1 MTNSPDTTALAS
13 PHRHRRP
20 RAAAPVRRAFRL
32 LLPVLAVA
40 MLGGVI
46 LVSAAP
52 KAEAAHVCYNTGCD
66 GKDPQSTGCA
76 ASAYTLAQR
85 AIYDTQGNLIGYTQ
99 IRFSTHCQAQWT
111 RTYELGAN
119 RCSVPTDCFDTAEIS
134 RWAQPGYPA
143 RTYGTAVKGHP
154 STWSYMVGARNAQ
167 AKSTG
172 CIDLSSHHRCAS
184 VTG

>member
-1 MTNSPDTTALAS
+1 MTTNSPDTTTAQGR
-13 PHRHRRP
+13 PHRHRR
-20 RAAAPVRRAFRL
+20 RRAFRVL
-32 LLPVLAVA
+32 FPVLAFA
-40 MLGGVI
+40 LLGGIV
-46 LVSAAP
+46 LVSEAP
-52 KAEAAHVCYNTGCD
+52 AAEAAPGCYDTTCD

-76 ASAYTLAQR
+76 SSAYTLTQR
-85 AIYDTQGNLIGYTQ
+85 AIYDLQGNHIGYTQ
-99 IRFSTHCQAQWT
+99 IRFSTQCQAQWT
-111 RTYELGAN
+111 RTYELGSN

-143 RTYGTAVKGHP
+143 RSYGTSVKGHP

-167 AKSTG
+167 ATSTG